1 MCKIL
6 ADYARAN
13 DRNAAAGRQP
23 TAGNRLPDAGH
34 VGPAAQQAG
43 HPGTPPQVVSVMNH
57 ISHGSLAGDAQSHVF
72 YGHEHGDIPISM
84 FLVHNQPGDGPAP
97 HRHPYAEVFVLHA
110 GTGRFRLDDNELLA
124 SSGDIVIAPAGA
136 AHGFTNVGPGELR
149 MTCVHTAA
157 EMNTVW
163 VEPAAPRPATA

>member
-1 MCKIL
+1 
-6 ADYARAN
+6 
-13 DRNAAAGRQP
+13 
-23 TAGNRLPDAGH
+23 
-34 VGPAAQQAG
+34 
-43 HPGTPPQVVSVMNH
+43 MNH
-57 ISHGSLAGDAQSHVF
+57 IPHGSLAGDVRSHVF
-72 YGHEHGDIPISM
+72 YGHEHGNVPISM

-110 GTGRFRLDDNELLA
+110 GTARCRLDDNELLA

-157 EMNTVW
+157 EMTTVW
-163 VEPAAPRPATA
+163 VERAAPRPATP